1 MKKNQLAEIKAKL
14 VSPETSEKLKVLPKG
29 MKKDVLIAAFW
40 NALFKNPQL
49 QQCTPESLL
58 SALLKCA
65 EWGLLP
71 GGDNVYLIPRRN
83 NRKQGHPIECNAQ
96 IGYQGLIEL
105 VNRVTDA
112 EVEAHVVYENDEF
125 NYQLGTDAYLH
136 HKIALKDRGKAV
148 CAYALWKK
156 DDRVDFDII
165 RMEEIEKRRK
175 MSLSWRKAEQAGT
188 KDSPWHL
195 WPEAMMRK
203 SAVLKMLKMK
213 RKTPELDIA
222 ISEEE
227 EDIVLSTI
235 EEEPKKEE
243 VTFQGKVIDIKD
255 MEAGKEKKDD
265 KPKQIED
272 QAPEPERIIFFDDVI
287 AKKKLDKERVEEYI
301 ETVAKSVNCSMEYVK
316 EKATKKIDRFVEK
329 FKEWEA
335 KNKPATSPP
344 KPKKAKP
351 EKKAQPPA
359 QWLVELEEQLSNYDR
374 ELVNEVLKEKGY
386 NSIYDI
392 SDEAEATEIYLMIDT
407 KAKELEELF

>member
-1 MKKNQLAEIKAKL
+1 MKKNQLEVIKAKL
-14 VSPETSEKLKVLPKG
+14 VSPETSEKLKALPKWI
-29 MKKDVLIAAFW
+29 KKDVLIAAFW

-58 SALLKCA
+58 NALLKCA

-105 VNRVTDA
+105 IYRVTGA
-112 EVEAHVVYENDEF
+112 EVEAHVVYENDKF
-125 NYQLGTDAYLH
+125 DYQLGTNAYVH
-136 HKIALKDRGKAV
+136 HKPAPKNPGKPYL
-148 CAYALWKK
+148 AYAVWRK
-156 DDRVDFDII
+156 DDRESFDII

-175 MSLSWRKAEQAGT
+175 MSLAYQKAEKFGT

-203 SAVLKMLKMK
+203 SAILKMLKMK
-213 RKTPELDIA
+213 PKTPELELA
-222 ISEEE
+222 ISEEG
-227 EDIVLSTI
+227 EDIALPSV
-235 EEEPKKEE
+235 EEEPKEE
-243 VTFQGKVIDIKD
+243 MTFQGKVIDVKA
-255 MEAGKEKKDD
+255 EEGKEKKDE

-272 QAPEPERIIFFDDVI
+272 QAPEPQRELTFEDII
-287 AKKKLDKERVEEYI
+287 AEKKLDKEQVEEYVKVI
-301 ETVAKSVNCSMEYVK
+301 ARHVNCSVEYVK
-316 EKATKKIDRFVEK
+316 KKAIKKIDRFIGN
-329 FKEWEA
+329 FKEWET
-335 KNKPATSPP
+335 KNKPATPTS

-351 EKKAQPPA
+351 EKKAQPT

>member
-1 MKKNQLAEIKAKL
+1 MKKNQLEVIKAKL

-105 VNRVTDA
+105 VNRVTGA

-125 NYQLGTDAYLH
+125 DYQLGTDAYLH
-136 HKIALKDRGKAV
+136 HRIALKNRGKAI

-156 DDRVDFDII
+156 DKVDFDII

-175 MSLSWRKAEQAGT
+175 MSLAYQKAEKFGT

-203 SAVLKMLKMK
+203 SAVLKCLK
-213 RKTPELDIA
+213 
-222 ISEEE
+222 
-227 EDIVLSTI
+227 
-235 EEEPKKEE
+235 
-243 VTFQGKVIDIKD
+243 
-255 MEAGKEKKDD
+255 
-265 KPKQIED
+265 
-272 QAPEPERIIFFDDVI
+272 
-287 AKKKLDKERVEEYI
+287 
-301 ETVAKSVNCSMEYVK
+301 
-316 EKATKKIDRFVEK
+316 
-329 FKEWEA
+329 
-335 KNKPATSPP
+335 
-344 KPKKAKP
+344 
-351 EKKAQPPA
+351 
-359 QWLVELEEQLSNYDR
+359 
-374 ELVNEVLKEKGY
+374 
-386 NSIYDI
+386 
-392 SDEAEATEIYLMIDT
+392 
-407 KAKELEELF
+407 